1 MIRTVLGVAV
11 LAFGATTLV
20 AQTDPIAAR
29 KALMKSNGDQ
39 NRVATE
45 MLEGKRPFNLD
56 EAKKVFV
63 VFAEAGEKAPALFP
77 DNSKT
82 GGDTAA
88 LPPIWE
94 NKADF
99 NAKLAKFA
107 SESKAAGDATKD
119 LDTFKVQITE
129 VRKNCGGC
137 HQTYRKRRYSGSL
150 PSRRRCRRA
159 RFPRMPPI
167 WKTARP
173 CSTRA
178 AVRPATRSRIR
189 RTRPRSAAGLD

>member
-1 MIRTVLGVAV
+1 MPTEPRRGWRGLIHRGSDRMMRTVLGVAV
-11 LAFGATTLV
+11 LAFGATALV

-29 KALMKSNGDQ
+29 KALMKANGDQ

-137 HQTYRKRRYSGSL
+137 HQTYRKR
-150 PSRRRCRRA
+150 
-159 RFPRMPPI
+159 
-167 WKTARP
+167 
-173 CSTRA
+173 
-178 AVRPATRSRIR
+178 AT
-189 RTRPRSAAGLD
+189 

>member
-11 LAFGATTLV
+11 LALGTTALV

-29 KALMKSNGDQ
+29 KALMKANGDQ
-39 NRVATE
+39 NRIATE

-63 VFAEAGEKAPALFP
+63 VFIEAGEKAPALFP

-107 SESKAAGDATKD
+107 TDSKAAGEATKD
-119 LDTFKVQITE
+119 LETFKAQMPE

-137 HQTYRKRRYSGSL
+137 HQTYRKR
-150 PSRRRCRRA
+150 
-159 RFPRMPPI
+159 
-167 WKTARP
+167 
-173 CSTRA
+173 
-178 AVRPATRSRIR
+178 AT
-189 RTRPRSAAGLD
+189 

>member
-11 LAFGATTLV
+11 LALGTTALV

-29 KALMKSNGDQ
+29 KALMKANGDQ
-39 NRVATE
+39 NRIATE

-63 VFAEAGEKAPALFP
+63 VFIEAGEKAPALFP

-99 NAKLAKFA
+99 NAKLTKFA
-107 SESKAAGDATKD
+107 SDSKAAGEATKD
-119 LDTFKVQITE
+119 LETFKAQMTE

-137 HQTYRKRRYSGSL
+137 HQTYRKRAS
-150 PSRRRCRRA
+150 
-159 RFPRMPPI
+159 
-167 WKTARP
+167 
-173 CSTRA
+173 
-178 AVRPATRSRIR
+178 
-189 RTRPRSAAGLD
+189 

>member
-11 LAFGATTLV
+11 LAFGATALV

-29 KALMKSNGDQ
+29 KALMKANGDQ

-137 HQTYRKRRYSGSL
+137 HQTYRKR
-150 PSRRRCRRA
+150 
-159 RFPRMPPI
+159 
-167 WKTARP
+167 
-173 CSTRA
+173 
-178 AVRPATRSRIR
+178 AT
-189 RTRPRSAAGLD
+189 

>member
-11 LAFGATTLV
+11 LALGTTALV

-29 KALMKSNGDQ
+29 KALMKANGDQ
-39 NRVATE
+39 NRIATE

-88 LPPIWE
+88 LTPIWE

-107 SESKAAGDATKD
+107 SDSKAAGEATKD
-119 LDTFKVQITE
+119 LETFKAQMTE

-137 HQTYRKRRYSGSL
+137 HQTYRKR
-150 PSRRRCRRA
+150 
-159 RFPRMPPI
+159 
-167 WKTARP
+167 
-173 CSTRA
+173 
-178 AVRPATRSRIR
+178 AT
-189 RTRPRSAAGLD
+189 

>member
-29 KALMKSNGDQ
+29 KALMKTNGDQ

-82 GGDTAA
+82 GGDTSA

-137 HQTYRKRRYSGSL
+137 HQTYRKR
-150 PSRRRCRRA
+150 
-159 RFPRMPPI
+159 
-167 WKTARP
+167 
-173 CSTRA
+173 
-178 AVRPATRSRIR
+178 AT
-189 RTRPRSAAGLD
+189 

>member
-1 MIRTVLGVAV
+1 MIRTVLGIAM
-11 LAFGATTLV
+11 LAFGATALV

-29 KALMKSNGDQ
+29 KALMKTNGDQ

-56 EAKKVFV
+56 DAKKVFV

-129 VRKNCGGC
+129 IRKNCGGC
-137 HQTYRKRRYSGSL
+137 HQTYRKR
-150 PSRRRCRRA
+150 
-159 RFPRMPPI
+159 
-167 WKTARP
+167 
-173 CSTRA
+173 
-178 AVRPATRSRIR
+178 AT
-189 RTRPRSAAGLD
+189 

>member
-11 LAFGATTLV
+11 LAFGTTALV

-29 KALMKSNGDQ
+29 KALMKTNGDQ
-39 NRVATE
+39 NRIATE

-88 LPPIWE
+88 LPPVWE

-137 HQTYRKRRYSGSL
+137 HQTYRKR
-150 PSRRRCRRA
+150 
-159 RFPRMPPI
+159 
-167 WKTARP
+167 
-173 CSTRA
+173 
-178 AVRPATRSRIR
+178 AT
-189 RTRPRSAAGLD
+189 

>member
-1 MIRTVLGVAV
+1 MPTEPRRGWRGLIHRGSDRMMRTVLGVAV
-11 LAFGATTLV
+11 LAFGATALV

-29 KALMKSNGDQ
+29 KALMKTNGDQ

-88 LPPIWE
+88 LPPVWE

-119 LDTFKVQITE
+119 LDSFKVQITE

-137 HQTYRKRRYSGSL
+137 HQTYRKR
-150 PSRRRCRRA
+150 
-159 RFPRMPPI
+159 
-167 WKTARP
+167 
-173 CSTRA
+173 
-178 AVRPATRSRIR
+178 AT
-189 RTRPRSAAGLD
+189 

>member
-1 MIRTVLGVAV
+1 MMRTVLGVAV
-11 LAFGATTLV
+11 LAFGATALV

-29 KALMKSNGDQ
+29 KALMKTNGDQ

-88 LPPIWE
+88 LPPVWE

-119 LDTFKVQITE
+119 LDSFKVQITE

-137 HQTYRKRRYSGSL
+137 HQTYRKR
-150 PSRRRCRRA
+150 
-159 RFPRMPPI
+159 
-167 WKTARP
+167 
-173 CSTRA
+173 
-178 AVRPATRSRIR
+178 AT
-189 RTRPRSAAGLD
+189 

>member
-1 MIRTVLGVAV
+1 MIRTMLAAAVVAS
-11 LAFGATTLV
+11 GATALV

-29 KALMKSNGDQ
+29 RALMKANGDQ
-39 NRVATE
+39 SKVATE

-56 EAKKVFV
+56 EAKKIFV

-99 NAKLAKFA
+99 NARLSKFA
-107 SESKAAGDATKD
+107 NESKAAGAATTD
-119 LDTFKVQITE
+119 LATFKVQVTE

-137 HQTYRKRRYSGSL
+137 HQTYRKKAS
-150 PSRRRCRRA
+150 
-159 RFPRMPPI
+159 
-167 WKTARP
+167 
-173 CSTRA
+173 
-178 AVRPATRSRIR
+178 
-189 RTRPRSAAGLD
+189 

>member
-11 LAFGATTLV
+11 LALGTTALV
-20 AQTDPIAAR
+20 AQPDPIAAR
-29 KALMKSNGDQ
+29 KALMKANGDQ
-39 NRVATE
+39 NRIASE

-63 VFAEAGEKAPALFP
+63 VFVEAGEKAPALFP

-107 SESKAAGDATKD
+107 SDSKAAGEATKD
-119 LDTFKVQITE
+119 LETFKVQMTE

-137 HQTYRKRRYSGSL
+137 HQTYRKR
-150 PSRRRCRRA
+150 
-159 RFPRMPPI
+159 
-167 WKTARP
+167 
-173 CSTRA
+173 
-178 AVRPATRSRIR
+178 AT
-189 RTRPRSAAGLD
+189 

>member
-11 LAFGATTLV
+11 LAFGATALV

-29 KALMKSNGDQ
+29 KALMKANGDQ

-119 LDTFKVQITE
+119 LDSFKVQITE

-137 HQTYRKRRYSGSL
+137 HQTYRKR
-150 PSRRRCRRA
+150 
-159 RFPRMPPI
+159 
-167 WKTARP
+167 
-173 CSTRA
+173 
-178 AVRPATRSRIR
+178 AT
-189 RTRPRSAAGLD
+189 